1 MEMKTESKEEQWTDS
16 ISQSSSSRSSSIT
29 SDSSDGHFDIRHFP
43 LPKPTLSAAE
53 AQKQR
58 ETHQAYTSS
67 VSSYTGSSWSSV
79 HQNNLADLPGYDPN
93 RIPSSVFI
101 SKPSNSADWSIASNE
116 SLFSIHDGNFSIS
129 TKENQ
134 GVPAGLRLSEIPR
147 FEEPVH
153 EITESKPVPL
163 PLPPPQVQ
171 VKKPTEPEKEMIL
184 EKKPNNEE
192 EESDSEINNDD
203 QTEITE
209 LESDKEHEEEEGED
223 MFEEKFETQE
233 KKEEVE
239 DARDNKT
246 EDTNS
251 TVSHSPTISC
261 RSDASNNSV
270 CSFAFPVLQKEDGMD
285 TTPSLEIRGSVSH
298 KTRPEYL
305 QPQSPMQTAQPEQL
319 PHSVPQPQSQPQ
331 RNASKK
337 TESQTQSPKSWT
349 NGCFSCFH
357 CPSKCWF
364 FK

>member
-1 MEMKTESKEEQWTDS
+1 METKTESKEQQWTDS

-58 ETHQAYTSS
+58 ESHQAYTSS

-79 HQNNLADLPGYDPN
+79 HQHNLADLPGYDPN
-93 RIPSSVFI
+93 RIPSSVFC
-101 SKPSNSADWSIASNE
+101 SKPSNSTDWSIASNE

-129 TKENQ
+129 TREDH
-134 GVPAGLRLSEIPR
+134 GVPAGLRLGEIPR

-153 EITESKPVPL
+153 EITEIKPVPL
-163 PLPPPQVQ
+163 PLPPPPPPPQ
-171 VKKPTEPEKEMIL
+171 VKKPTEPEKETIP
-184 EKKPNNEE
+184 EKKPDDE
-192 EESDSEINNDD
+192 EESDSEINHDD
-203 QTEITE
+203 QDE
-209 LESDKEHEEEEGED
+209 ESDNEHEEEEGED
-223 MFEEKFETQE
+223 MFEEKVEKQE
-233 KKEEVE
+233 EKEEIE
-239 DARDNKT
+239 DAKENKT

-261 RSDASNNSV
+261 RSDTSNNSI
-270 CSFAFPVLQKEDGMD
+270 CSFAFPVLQKEDGID
-285 TTPSLEIRGSVSH
+285 KTPSLEIRGNLSQ

-305 QPQSPMQTAQPEQL
+305 LPQPEPL

-331 RNASKK
+331 RKASKK
-337 TESQTQSPKSWT
+337 IESQPQSPKSWT
-349 NGCFSCFH
+349 SGCFSCFH
-357 CPSKCWF
+357 CPLKCWL